1 MLFVGEVLA
10 LKFVVPTT
18 LHTAPLVKAFV
29 EVSNEYCKDGNR
41 ALRTS
46 TVPFERIE
54 AILAI
59 AALVLAAVLT
69 QLPGFT
75 AAVLLWLLV
84 SAFVGLEGNALRI
97 AALRRRGWQEWG
109 VVEAANL
116 DDADAHYAVETVD
129 AEAAA
134 DQFSALPSPPSANS
148 CARPVAG
155 DPVGLLLNPGR

>member
-1 MLFVGEVLA
+1 MASWIVMEPAGSGRA
-10 LKFVVPTT
+10 GNATD
-18 LHTAPLVKAFV
+18 AAFV
-29 EVSNEYCKDGNR
+29 RDGFSFL
-41 ALRTS
+41 AFL
-46 TVPFERIE
+46 VPPLWLLAHRLWIE

-69 QLPGFT
+69 QLSGFT

-148 CARPVAG
+148 GARPVAG